1 MGDTRVSITHKFDI
15 AGHEGYLT
23 VGLFDDNKS
32 PGELFITMAKEG
44 STIGGLMDTIG
55 NARPR
60 SRCNTAWPIEA
71 LVKKFSHVHY
81 EPSGFTKNPDIRIA
95 KSITDYI
102 FRWMGIQFIP
112 GYREANNPGA
122 GQQELPMQE
131 IQEIEKKM
139 LNKPIPE
146 LPVHEDTLPGH
157 HRMGGTHDDRD
168 RLERTHHPLQGRP
181 HLPRM
186 RLQQNQAH
194 RLLRHLPEL
203 RRQPRL
209 QLIHR
214 CSGGL

>member
-55 NARPR
+55 TLV
-60 SRCNTAWPIEA
+60 SLSLQYGVPIEA

-112 GYREANNPGA
+112 GYREASNPGA
-122 GQQELPMQE
+122 GQQELPMKE
-131 IQEIEKKM
+131 IQEIEKEDAEQADHRVAR
-139 LNKPIPE
+139 PRGVSV
-146 LPVHEDTLPGH
+146 LPAH
-157 HRMGGTHDDRD
+157 HRMGGTTTIETDSSELIIRFKDG
-168 RLERTHHPLQGRP
+168 LTC
-181 HLPRM
+181 
-186 RLQQNQAH
+186 
-194 RLLRHLPEL
+194 PECGSNKIKHTGSCATCL
-203 RRQPRL
+203 NCGASL
-209 QLIHR
+209 G
-214 CSGGL
+214 CS